1 MFANL
6 LAAPWRAEPFPE
18 PQHSINSWAR
28 SARPE
33 WGPDQPFEDQN
44 DYRSD
49 ASYNPCRKGA
59 RKERSGT
66 MRATQVATTRLTLR
80 VDLGGERAIGP
91 GKIRLL
97 EAIRDTGSIT
107 KAGIALGMSYRRA
120 WLLVDD
126 MNNCFREPVIVAQA
140 GGSHGGGA
148 ALTPF
153 GTRLID
159 QYRAIEAEAH
169 SATASRLRE
178 LEAACKGAQETT
190 PAKPHATPRR
200 RTIAR

>member
-1 MFANL
+1 MGSLFDEYPIPGFNCVL
-6 LAAPWRAEPFPE
+6 E
-18 PQHSINSWAR
+18 QGGI
-28 SARPE
+28 
-33 WGPDQPFEDQN
+33 GPT
-44 DYRSD
+44 
-49 ASYNPCRKGA
+49 G
-59 RKERSGT
+59 
-66 MRATQVATTRLTLR
+66 VATARLTLR
-80 VDLGGERAIGP
+80 VDLGEERAIGP

-107 KAGIALGMSYRRA
+107 RAGIALGMSYRRA
-120 WLLVDD
+120 WLLVVD
-126 MNNCFREPVIVAQA
+126 MNNCFREPVIAAQA

-169 SATASRLRE
+169 AATAARLSE
-178 LEAACKGAQETT
+178 LGAACRGVQETT
-190 PAKPHATPRR
+190 SAIKSHAAPRR

>member
-1 MFANL
+1 M
-6 LAAPWRAEPFPE
+6 LAELTHVQIPV
-18 PQHSINSWAR
+18 S
-28 SARPE
+28 
-33 WGPDQPFEDQN
+33 
-44 DYRSD
+44 
-49 ASYNPCRKGA
+49 
-59 RKERSGT
+59 
-66 MRATQVATTRLTLR
+66 MVATEAGREPPNVATARLTLR
-80 VDLGGERAIGP
+80 VDLDDDRAIGP

-97 EAIRDTGSIT
+97 EAIRETGSIT
-107 KAGIALGMSYRRA
+107 QAGIALGMSYRRA

-126 MNNCFREPVIVAQA
+126 MNSCFHEPVVAAQA

-169 SATASRLRE
+169 IATAVRLGE
-178 LEAACKGAQETT
+178 LEAACKAPAVTT
-190 PAKPHATPRR
+190 TATKSPAMPRR

>member
-1 MFANL
+1 M
-6 LAAPWRAEPFPE
+6 
-18 PQHSINSWAR
+18 S
-28 SARPE
+28 
-33 WGPDQPFEDQN
+33 
-44 DYRSD
+44 SD
-49 ASYNPCRKGA
+49 RTQATIPADKGA
-59 RKERSGT
+59 PKERGGT
-66 MRATQVATTRLTLR
+66 VRATQVATTRLTLR

-97 EAIRDTGSIT
+97 EAIRDAGSIT

-126 MNNCFREPVIVAQA
+126 MNNCFREPVVAAQA

-153 GTRLID
+153 GRRLID

-169 SATASRLRE
+169 IATALRLRE
-178 LEAACKGAQETT
+178 LEAACKGAEETMT
-190 PAKPHATPRR
+190 VKVRVAPRR

>member
-1 MFANL
+1 
-6 LAAPWRAEPFPE
+6 
-18 PQHSINSWAR
+18 
-28 SARPE
+28 
-33 WGPDQPFEDQN
+33 
-44 DYRSD
+44 
-49 ASYNPCRKGA
+49 
-59 RKERSGT
+59 

-80 VDLGGERAIGP
+80 VDLDGDRAVGP

-126 MNNCFREPVIVAQA
+126 MNHCFREPVIAAQA

-153 GTRLID
+153 GRRLID
-159 QYRAIEAEAH
+159 QYRGIEAAAH
-169 SATASRLRE
+169 SATAARLRE
-178 LEAACKGAQETT
+178 LEAACKEAQETT
-190 PAKPHATPRR
+190 AAKSHVAPRR

>member
-1 MFANL
+1 MEAAE
-6 LAAPWRAEPFPE
+6 LA
-18 PQHSINSWAR
+18 
-28 SARPE
+28 SA
-33 WGPDQPFEDQN
+33 
-44 DYRSD
+44 
-49 ASYNPCRKGA
+49 
-59 RKERSGT
+59 
-66 MRATQVATTRLTLR
+66 RLTLR
-80 VDLGGERAIGP
+80 IDLGEDRAVGP

-97 EAIRDTGSIT
+97 EAIRDTGSIS

-126 MNNCFREPVIVAQA
+126 MNKCFSEPVIAAQV

-148 ALTPF
+148 ALTSF
-153 GTRLID
+153 GNRLID
-159 QYRAIEAEAH
+159 QYRAIETEAH

-190 PAKPHATPRR
+190 AAKSPVAPRR